1 MSLRQCTIFQG
12 LVNIEE
18 GYFQTKNKPVNK
30 GSLNNSGYYLINLKP
45 KGSKLFRVLTIQ
57 LAIYLEA
64 CGISEIPKGFCLHH
78 IDNNTNNNK
87 ISNISL
93 CTPKLN
99 CYFAAK
105 NRDYKAIYQK
115 RKENG
120 FVQKIKATGPDSVLL
135 FDSMSKCAKA
145 FQTNPGTISK
155 IVNKKKY
162 YNNIV
167 RDGKIW
173 NFCRA

>member
-64 CGISEIPKGFCLHH
+64 NNLTEIPKGFCLHH

-87 ISNISL
+87 ILNLSL
-93 CTPKLN
+93 CTPFIL
-99 CYFAAK
+99 
-105 NRDYKAIYQK
+105 
-115 RKENG
+115 
-120 FVQKIKATGPDSVLL
+120 S
-135 FDSMSKCAKA
+135 S
-145 FQTNPGTISK
+145 
-155 IVNKKKY
+155 
-162 YNNIV
+162 
-167 RDGKIW
+167 
-173 NFCRA
+173 